1 MYPRRGQSGT
11 RCNPLLIRLELDPE
25 PVVKNAQG
33 AVPITNN
40 GLRQDSLNL
49 LRHHAD
55 IGTVAAVIA
64 EAIVAE
70 TIRKMTEQ
78 NDIVLERDVGSST
91 TTTATTTTTTTA
103 TAATEATAATAT
115 EATTAAAEAAATDT
129 RAATRR

>member
-11 RCNPLLIRLELDPE
+11 RCNPLLIRLEFDPE
-25 PVVKNAQG
+25 PAVKNAQG
-33 AVPITNN
+33 AVPIMNN
-40 GLRQDSLNL
+40 GLRHDSLNL
-49 LRHHAD
+49 LRHYAD
-55 IGTVAAVIA
+55 IGTVASVIA

-70 TIRKMTEQ
+70 AIRKMTEQ

-91 TTTATTTTTTTA
+91 TTTATTTTTTA
-103 TAATEATAATAT
+103 TAATEAAAATAT

>member
-1 MYPRRGQSGT
+1 LFIS
-11 RCNPLLIRLELDPE
+11 LELDPE

-33 AVPITNN
+33 AIPITNN
-40 GLRQDSLNL
+40 GLRQDRLNF

-64 EAIVAE
+64 ETIVAE
-70 TIRKMTEQ
+70 TIRKITEQ
-78 NDIVLERDVGSST
+78 NDIVLEGDVGSST
-91 TTTATTTTTTTA
+91 TTTATTTTTEATTA
-103 TAATEATAATAT
+103 TTT

>member
-11 RCNPLLIRLELDPE
+11 RCNPLLIRLEFDPE

-40 GLRQDSLNL
+40 GLRHDSLNL
-49 LRHHAD
+49 LRHYAD
-55 IGTVAAVIA
+55 IETVAAVIA

-70 TIRKMTEQ
+70 AIRKMIEQ

-91 TTTATTTTTTTA
+91 TTTATTTTTTA
-103 TAATEATAATAT
+103 TATEATADTAT
-115 EATTAAAEAAATDT
+115 ETTTAAAEAAATDT
-129 RAATRR
+129 RAATRG